1 MQSSGEVRI
10 YFRLTRTTAC
20 STPSHVIHAIFFD
33 IFKQSRYLPGTVV
46 PVQVPETFG

>member
-33 IFKQSRYLPGTVV
+33 IFKQSQAVQAYLVLKYMV
-46 PVQVPETFG
+46 R